1 MKHLRQKFDHF
12 YESFHVQVFMFKS
25 FSGIRSIFDVVVAVA
40 VAVVVVIVVVVVT
53 SRAVIDGIP
62 AARWLKLGASSK
74 RGARRS
80 ITVTVRAGPTGKT
93 SKEDDLS
100 METDF
105 CGKYA

>member
-1 MKHLRQKFDHF
+1 
-12 YESFHVQVFMFKS
+12 MFKS

-40 VAVVVVIVVVVVT
+40 VAVVVVIVVVVVVT